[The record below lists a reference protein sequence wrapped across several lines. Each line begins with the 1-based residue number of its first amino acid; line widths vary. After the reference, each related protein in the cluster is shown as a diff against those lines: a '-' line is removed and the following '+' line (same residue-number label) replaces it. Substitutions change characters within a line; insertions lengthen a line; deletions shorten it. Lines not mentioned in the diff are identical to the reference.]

1 VNNMFDAV
9 IIGAGP
15 AGISAG
21 LYLKRANKNV
31 LILYHGESQLEKAHK
46 IDNFYGFP
54 LGITG
59 KDLYIN
65 GINQAVNLGI
75 EVRDLEVLSIQM
87 NEKMEYTIR
96 TSEEEFNSKVV
107 ILATGNKKL
116 RPNIKGVDLFEGSG
130 VSYCAICDGFFYRKK
145 NVVVIGS
152 GTYAISEAT
161 ELKNVTPNVTILTNG
176 LELNGTTDIPVVNK
190 EIKEIVGEGRVS
202 GVKFM
207 DDTILD
213 VNGVFIALG
222 EAGGADFAKKLG
234 IYMEKDNI
242 VVDENMRTNI
252 PGVYACGNVV
262 GGLLQINKAAYEG
275 AKAGL
280 DAVKY
285 INEKR

>member
-1 VNNMFDAV
+1 MFDAV

-75 EVRDLEVLSIQM
+75 EVKDLEVLSIQM

-116 RPNIKGVDLFEGSG
+116 RPNIKGVKEFEGSG

-176 LELNGTTDIPVVNK
+176 LELNGTTDIPVINK

-207 DDTILD
+207 DDTTLD

>member
-1 VNNMFDAV
+1 MFDAV

-116 RPNIKGVDLFEGSG
+116 RPNIKGVELFEGSG

-152 GTYAISEAT
+152 GTYAISEAI

-176 LELNGTTDIPVVNK
+176 LELNGTTDIPVVTK

-207 DDTILD
+207 DDTTLD

>member
-1 VNNMFDAV
+1 MFDAV

-65 GINQAVNLGI
+65 GIHQAVNLGI
-75 EVRDLEVLSIQM
+75 EVKDLEVLSIQM

-96 TSEEEFNSKVV
+96 TSKEEFNSKVV

-116 RPNIKGVDLFEGSG
+116 RPNIKGVAEFEGSG

-176 LELNGTTDIPVVNK
+176 LELNGKADIPVITK

-207 DDTILD
+207 DDTTLD

>member
-1 VNNMFDAV
+1 MFDAV

-75 EVRDLEVLSIQM
+75 EVKDLEVLSIQM

-96 TSEEEFNSKVV
+96 TSKEEFNSKVV

-116 RPNIKGVDLFEGSG
+116 RPNIKGVAEFEGSG

-176 LELNGTTDIPVVNK
+176 LELNGKADIPVITK

-207 DDTILD
+207 DDTTLD

>member
-1 VNNMFDAV
+1 MFDAV

-75 EVRDLEVLSIQM
+75 VVKDLEVLSIQM

-116 RPNIKGVDLFEGSG
+116 RPNIKGVAEFEGSG

-176 LELNGTTDIPVVNK
+176 LELNGTTDIPVVTK

-207 DDTILD
+207 DDTTLD

>member
-1 VNNMFDAV
+1 MFDAV

-116 RPNIKGVDLFEGSG
+116 RPNIKGVAEFEGSG

-152 GTYAISEAT
+152 GAYAISEAI

-176 LELNGTTDIPVVNK
+176 LELNGTTDIPVVTK

-207 DDTILD
+207 DDTTLD

>member
-1 VNNMFDAV
+1 MFDAV

-116 RPNIKGVDLFEGSG
+116 RPNIKGVELFEGSG

-176 LELNGTTDIPVVNK
+176 LELNGTTDIPVVTK

-207 DDTILD
+207 DDTTLD

>member
-1 VNNMFDAV
+1 MFDAV

-116 RPNIKGVDLFEGSG
+116 RPNIKGVKEFEGSG

-176 LELNGTTDIPVVNK
+176 LELNGKADIPVITK

-207 DDTILD
+207 DDTTLD

>member
-1 VNNMFDAV
+1 MFDAV

-65 GINQAVNLGI
+65 GIHQAVNLGI
-75 EVRDLEVLSIQM
+75 VVKDLEVLSIQM

-116 RPNIKGVDLFEGSG
+116 RPNIKGVELFEGSG

-190 EIKEIVGEGRVS
+190 KIKEIVGEGRVS

-207 DDTILD
+207 DDTTLD

>member
-1 VNNMFDAV
+1 MFDAV

-75 EVRDLEVLSIQM
+75 EVRVLEVLSIQM

-116 RPNIKGVDLFEGSG
+116 RPNIKGVELFEGAG

-152 GTYAISEAT
+152 GTYAISEAI

-176 LELNGTTDIPVVNK
+176 LELNGTTDIPVVTK

-207 DDTILD
+207 DDTTLD

>member
-1 VNNMFDAV
+1 MFDAV

-116 RPNIKGVDLFEGSG
+116 RPNIKGVAEFEGSG

-176 LELNGTTDIPVVNK
+176 LELNGTTDIPVVTK

-207 DDTILD
+207 DDTTLD

>member
-1 VNNMFDAV
+1 MFDAV

-65 GINQAVNLGI
+65 GIHQAVHLGI

-116 RPNIKGVDLFEGSG
+116 RPNIKGVKEFEGSG

-176 LELNGTTDIPVVNK
+176 LELNGKADIPVITK

-207 DDTILD
+207 DDTTLD

>member
-1 VNNMFDAV
+1 MFDAV

-75 EVRDLEVLSIQM
+75 EVKDLEVLSIQM

-116 RPNIKGVDLFEGSG
+116 RPNIKGVELFEGSG

-161 ELKNVTPNVTILTNG
+161 ELKNVTPNVTVLTNG

-207 DDTILD
+207 DDTTLD

>member
-1 VNNMFDAV
+1 MFDAV

-75 EVRDLEVLSIQM
+75 VVKDLEVLSIQM

-96 TSEEEFNSKVV
+96 TSEEEFHSKVV

-116 RPNIKGVDLFEGSG
+116 RPNIKGVKEFEGSG

-176 LELNGTTDIPVVNK
+176 LELNGTTDIPIITK
-190 EIKEIVGEGRVS
+190 EIKEIVGEGKVS

-207 DDTILD
+207 DDTTLD

>member
-1 VNNMFDAV
+1 MFDAV

-75 EVRDLEVLSIQM
+75 EVKDLEVLSIQM

-96 TSEEEFNSKVV
+96 TSEEEFNGKVV

-116 RPNIKGVDLFEGSG
+116 RPNIKGVELFEGSG

-176 LELNGTTDIPVVNK
+176 LELNGTTDIPVINK

-207 DDTILD
+207 DDTTLD

>member
-1 VNNMFDAV
+1 MFDAV

-75 EVRDLEVLSIQM
+75 EVKDLEVLSIQM

-116 RPNIKGVDLFEGSG
+116 RPNIKGVKEFEGSG

-176 LELNGTTDIPVVNK
+176 LELNGKADIPVIIK

-207 DDTILD
+207 DDTTLD

>member
-1 VNNMFDAV
+1 MFDAV

-75 EVRDLEVLSIQM
+75 EVKDLEVLSIQM

-116 RPNIKGVDLFEGSG
+116 RPNIKGVELFEGSG

-152 GTYAISEAT
+152 GTYAISEAA

-176 LELNGTTDIPVVNK
+176 LELNGTTDIPVVTK

>member
-1 VNNMFDAV
+1 MFDAV

-65 GINQAVNLGI
+65 GINQALNLGI
-75 EVRDLEVLSIQM
+75 VVKDLEVLSIQM

-116 RPNIKGVDLFEGSG
+116 RPNIKGVKEFEGSG

-176 LELNGTTDIPVVNK
+176 LELNGKADIPIITK

-207 DDTILD
+207 DDTTLD